1 MLDPIEKLKREIA
14 QVQVQIDASRNL
26 TKQRQEKMNQLAL
39 LTADQLFIAV
49 DNGSDV
55 VVCGVSNECPSQAF
69 RLHFTPTKDRIAR
82 IQRNLE
88 SGSVSFSLAVGGSLS
103 FTVTEYDLEDKET
116 SFVIRTFAS
125 VADADDWANQRKTER
140 VNR

>member
-1 MLDPIEKLKREIA
+1 MLDPIQQLKRELA
-14 QVQVQIDASRNL
+14 QIQVQIDASRDL
-26 TKQRQEKMNQLAL
+26 TKRRQEKMNQLAL
-39 LTADQLFIAV
+39 LTADKLFIAV

-55 VVCGVSNECPSQAF
+55 IICGVSKECPSQAF

-116 SFVIRTFAS
+116 SFVIRAFAS
-125 VADADDWANQRKTER
+125 VADADDWANQRKAER
-140 VNR
+140 VNH